1 MSAFHPL
8 RTLEGD
14 PFSANPPFD
23 LGRAQALIQ
32 LRLDVPAT
40 EMDMDFDVP
49 ETLGDQ
55 LSTKFPQS

>member
-1 MSAFHPL
+1 MRIGRLAFL
-8 RTLEGD
+8 VWN
-14 PFSANPPFD
+14 PFLADAPFE

-32 LRLDVPAT
+32 LRLDVLAT